1 MRNSL
6 AWLVCGLVFAVGG
19 LATWSL
25 THGETP
31 TERRDPSSG
40 ALPPAPRDSLPM
52 PGVHVAENPPSTPST
67 TIPTP
72 IVGDPAPAGDKPKLS
87 PLQAQIDY
95 SARRGAEWLFRMNPP
110 KGRFIPGRA
119 TAVNEVIEN
128 DDDLRQAGAA
138 LALARAARYTAD
150 ASYAARATQTIL
162 LLLDGTVTSADVDPA
177 DGKTPITLR
186 FTKKPTAFV
195 NRLAAAGL
203 LVQAISELPEPQKD
217 LLDKADELCLYL
229 RKQQRADGSLG
240 VAEGSAPAEGDDPE
254 AVSSFPGMALTGLM
268 RSQQHRPADWK
279 TAVVRKALAYYAPW
293 WREHKNVAF
302 VTSQSAAYAEAF
314 LKTGEPPFAEF
325 VGEMNDWL
333 CTLQY
338 ETLDPREPKW
348 LGGFKSWA
356 EGKAQSV
363 APTVASAQCAESL
376 AEACRVARKTGDL
389 PRYNRYTAA
398 LELSLQFLVTLQYS
412 DANTQHFA
420 SWYRDRLV
428 GGFHPTHMDGD
439 LRLDYTQHALCA
451 MVQYLSSATH

>member
-6 AWLVCGLVFAVGG
+6 AWLVCVLVFAVGG

-25 THGETP
+25 THGEAP
-31 TERRDPSSG
+31 TNPQNPSPGTVPPSSRDP
-40 ALPPAPRDSLPM
+40 LPM
-52 PGVHVAENPPSTPST
+52 PGVNVAERPPTSLSAATVS
-67 TIPTP
+67 P
-72 IVGDPAPAGDKPKLS
+72 IVEDRTPAADKTELT
-87 PLQAQIDY
+87 PLQKQMDS
-95 SARRGAEWLFRMNPP
+95 SARSAAEWLFRQNRT
-110 KGRFIPGRA
+110 KGRFVPGYL
-119 TAVNEVIEN
+119 TALNEVIDN

-150 ASYAARATQTIL
+150 AGYAARATQTIL
-162 LLLDGTVTSADVDPA
+162 LLLDGTMTAADVDPA
-177 DGKTPITLR
+177 DGKTTITLR

-217 LLDKADELCLYL
+217 LLDKAEELCQYI

-240 VAEGSAPAEGDDPE
+240 VAEGSAPAAGDDPE
-254 AVSSFPGMALTGLM
+254 AVSAFPGMALTGLM

-279 TAVVRKALAYYAPW
+279 MSVVRKALAYYGPW
-293 WREHKNVAF
+293 WREHKNVAL
-302 VTSQSAAYAEAF
+302 VTSQTAAYAEAF
-314 LKTGEPPFAEF
+314 LKTGEQPFADF
-325 VGEMNDWL
+325 VAEMNDWL

-356 EGKAQSV
+356 DGKPQSL

-376 AEACRVARKTGDL
+376 AEACRVVRKTGDL
-389 PRYNRYTAA
+389 PRHNRYTAA
-398 LELSLQFLVTLQYS
+398 LELTLQFLVTLQYS

-420 SWYRDRLV
+420 GWYRAGLV
-428 GGFHPTHMDGD
+428 GGFHPSHQDGD

-451 MVQYLSSATH
+451 MVRYLSSATN